1 LTGTWASGAKNVLT
15 GSGFANP
22 ANQTF
27 TYPSTTGV
35 SYSFTDDGFYE
46 ISRYRFNGNGS
57 QPTCITG
64 VLNWVHG
71 TYQVLA
77 NGSLIMTPFGDGFQQ
92 IQDPCAAQ
100 SNFIEN
106 YNDTELYLNWQIFL
120 DTSTG
125 YKLHL
130 FQFDGTPVAPQFQ
143 ISPQPNMLPT
153 QLLRNVTAGFT
164 TQDGFVATGSKSVL
178 SVSSSARSWASLSVS
193 TIIAAV
199 AGTGALVV
207 LAL

>member
-1 LTGTWASGAKNVLT
+1 M
-15 GSGFANP
+15 
-22 ANQTF
+22 
-27 TYPSTTGV
+27 
-35 SYSFTDDGFYE
+35 
-46 ISRYRFNGNGS
+46 
-57 QPTCITG
+57 
-64 VLNWVHG
+64 HG

-178 SVSSSARSWASLSVS
+178 SVSNSARTWASLSVS
-193 TIIAAV
+193 TIVAAV

-207 LAL
+207 LTL